1 MSNDPGSFQ
10 EDEELYR
17 FLVENTSDGFFI
29 AEVPSGK
36 FLFLNRRIC
45 EIFGYLPE
53 EAKDTSIW
61 DVLSAEEHE
70 IVKEKMRAAVKDGKP
85 SSRRSVYAMRRKDK
99 SVFKAEVSLSY
110 AEFRGKNILQGILRD
125 VTEQIYLQEQLRH
138 AQKMEAIGILAGGI
152 AHEFN
157 NLMQAVS
164 GYTELLLLNRNIDD
178 PARQKLEAIRKST
191 ERASELTRQILIF
204 SQKVEKKLQIVKL
217 NHEVMRIHKLLKK
230 TFPKM
235 IDIRLNLD
243 ANLRDIQADPALIS
257 QVMMNLCIN
266 ARDAMNESGILFI
279 NTANIELEEKYYR
292 NHPELKP
299 GKYVLLSISDTGC
312 GMSREVMRHLFEP
325 FYSTKGRGK
334 GTGLGLA
341 MVYGIMKE
349 HGGHIVCY
357 SEPGVGTTFKI
368 YLPVSQDAES
378 ELICKSGI
386 EKSLTGSESILL
398 VDDEEFIR
406 SSGRELLTRFGY
418 AVLTAGDGESALE
431 ICREKRGEIDLV
443 ILDMLMPGMGGKK
456 CLKEL
461 LGIDPL
467 AKIVLASGYS
477 PDGMASEAADIGAKG
492 FIGKPYPV
500 NELLTLIREVLDH

>member
-1 MSNDPGSFQ
+1 MSNDQSSFQ

-36 FLFLNRRIC
+36 FLFLNRRVC

-53 EAKDTSIW
+53 ETKDASIW
-61 DVLSAEEHE
+61 DALAPEDYGTA
-70 IVKEKMRAAVKDGKP
+70 KEKIQAALKDGK
-85 SSRRSVYAMRRKDK
+85 SYFRRSVYAMRRKDK
-99 SVFKAEVSLSY
+99 SVFKAEVSVSY
-110 AEFRGKNILQGILRD
+110 AEFRGRQVLQGILRD

-164 GYTELLLLNRNIDD
+164 GYTELLLLNRNMDD
-178 PARQKLEAIRKST
+178 SGRQKLEAIRKST

-204 SQKVEKKLQIVKL
+204 SQKVEKKLQIVNL

-235 IDIRLNLD
+235 IDIRLSLEPNLH
-243 ANLRDIQADPALIS
+243 DIQADPALIS
-257 QVMMNLCIN
+257 QVIMNLCIN
-266 ARDAMNESGILFI
+266 ARDAMNDNGILFI
-279 NTANIELEEKYYR
+279 DTANTCLDEKYYR
-292 NHPELKP
+292 NHPELSP

-312 GMSREVMRHLFEP
+312 GMSKEVMQHLFEP
-325 FYSTKGRGK
+325 FYSTKGKGK
-334 GTGLGLA
+334 ATGLGLA

-349 HGGHIVCY
+349 HGGHIICY
-357 SEPGVGTTFKI
+357 SEPGIGTTFKI
-368 YLPVSQDAES
+368 YLPVSPESES

-386 EKSLTGSESILL
+386 GKSLKGTETILL

-406 SSGRELLTRFGY
+406 SSGKELLTRFGY
-418 AVLTAGDGESALE
+418 AVMTAGDGEAAIE
-431 ICREKRGEIDLV
+431 ICREKSEEIDLV
-443 ILDMLMPGMGGKK
+443 ILDLLMPGMGGKK
-456 CLKEL
+456 CLKEIL
-461 LGIDPL
+461 AIKPL
-467 AKIVLASGYS
+467 AKIILASGYS
-477 PDGMASEAADIGAKG
+477 PDGMAFEASSIGAKG